1 LSEHNSISCRIDENG
16 SVSLSDLERKFF
28 FLREIRKETPDD
40 LGHVSVGEQTAAAVS
55 LPAAYA
61 LPPRVAGTLAK
72 AWRRPWKR
80 AYMKVCLR
88 LIGVKLRE

>member
-55 LPAAYA
+55 LLAAYA